1 MPERLSSASGFK
13 APMIAVRQLHMLSC
27 DTAQHLC
34 PAAVGHRLRC
44 LDHVTRHRDHQVGAL
59 DSGQRLAAAAD
70 QVDLHTEQLNGC
82 GPFCY
87 DPTRCA
93 RCLYSAGKTLLG
105 RRHRLARQSPG
116 RPRNACVRRKR
127 GPLSG
132 ATPTD
137 SGGHVSG
144 RIEAGHDGSNQL
156 KTYFI
161 DAP

>member
-82 GPFCY
+82 APVLLRPHQVRALPLQRGQDTAGSPASACASISRTALERLRATETRPFVWRDTY
-87 DPTRCA
+87 R
-93 RCLYSAGKTLLG
+93 L
-105 RRHRLARQSPG
+105 RRACK
-116 RPRNACVRRKR
+116 RPNR
-127 GPLSG
+127 SG
-132 ATPTD
+132 A
-137 SGGHVSG
+137 
-144 RIEAGHDGSNQL
+144 
-156 KTYFI
+156 
-161 DAP
+161 